1 MRYQSV
7 KLSIVFQNNI
17 FKMLNER
24 GIHDNV
30 CIYLLCISLY
40 VFLMVLVKI
49 HWLYLMFIWNY
60 RVLKDF

>member
-7 KLSIVFQNNI
+7 KLSIGFQNNF

-30 CIYLLCISLY
+30 CIYY
-40 VFLMVLVKI
+40 VYLFMFFLMVLVKI

>member
-1 MRYQSV
+1 
-7 KLSIVFQNNI
+7 
-17 FKMLNER
+17 MLNER

-30 CIYLLCISLY
+30 CIYY
-40 VFLMVLVKI
+40 VYLFMFFLMVLVKI

>member
-1 MRYQSV
+1 M
-7 KLSIVFQNNI
+7 I
-17 FKMLNER
+17 M
-24 GIHDNV
+24 
-30 CIYLLCISLY
+30 YLLCISLY

>member
-7 KLSIVFQNNI
+7 KLSIVFQNNF

-30 CIYLLCISLY
+30 CIYY
-40 VFLMVLVKI
+40 VYLFMFFLMVLVKI